1 MFFQKLEQ
9 DKYDYA
15 NTCHY
20 IEEFKRIK
28 VTKPQGE
35 SW

>member
-1 MFFQKLEQ
+1 VFLIT
-9 DKYDYA
+9 KYDYA
-15 NTCHY
+15 NTGHS

-35 SW
+35 S